1 MEFSLRTTDALT
13 AKTACLVITVAEG
26 KLNGVAQAA
35 DKASG
40 GTISALNKSG
50 DFKGKSGEILLLPV
64 ANGLNAQR
72 LLLVGTGKDDIND
85 QAYIKLATGI
95 AKKLTELKVKDA
107 LMCVEDTTVV
117 GRDLAWKAQ
126 QVARLCGEASYRFSK
141 FKSEKIPA
149 SALRKVA
156 LHSSSNKGAAT
167 VKKALTTGNAVAN
180 GVNLSREL
188 GDLPGNVCDP
198 SYMATR
204 GKAFAKGNA
213 KVITKVLDEKQMKEL
228 GMGALLSVSAG
239 SDNPGK
245 MVIVEYKGG
254 KKTDK
259 PVVLVG
265 KGVTFDSGGISLKPG
280 QAMDEM
286 KYDMGGSATVYGA
299 MQSVIEME
307 LPINLVVIVGC
318 VENMPSGKA
327 TKPGDIVTAMSGQT
341 IEVLNTDAEGRLVLC
356 DCLTYAERYKP
367 QAVIDVAT
375 LTGAVIIGLGHHA
388 TAVYSNSEAL
398 SDQLIAAGKESSDRG
413 WPMPLWDEYNQQLK
427 SNFADI
433 PNIGAGRDAGSI
445 TAACFLGRF
454 AKKYNWAHLDIAGTF
469 WNSGANKGATGR
481 PVAMLVEYLS
491 KVAR

>member
-1 MEFSLRTTDALT
+1 MEFSLRSADALT
-13 AKTACLVITVAEG
+13 AKTACLVIATGEG
-26 KLNGVAQAA
+26 SLTGIAKAA
-35 DKASG
+35 DKATN
-40 GTISALNKSG
+40 GTLTALAKSG
-50 DFKGKSGEILLLPV
+50 DFSGKKGEQLLLPV
-64 ANGLNAQR
+64 ANGLGAQR
-72 LLLVGTGKDDIND
+72 VLLVGAGKDALDD
-85 QAYIKLATGI
+85 QGFVKLATGI
-95 AKKLTELKVKDA
+95 ARKLVAMKVKDA
-107 LMCVEDTTVV
+107 LVCVQDLNV
-117 GRDLAWKAQ
+117 GKRDMAWRAQ
-126 QVARLCGEASYRFSK
+126 QVARLCGEAGYQFTR
-141 FKSEKIPA
+141 FKSQKPPKT
-149 SALRKVA
+149 ALKKVA
-156 LHSSSNKGAAT
+156 LHSSKASAA
-167 VKKALTTGNAVAN
+167 VKNALAAGNAIAS

-198 SYMATR
+198 SHMASR
-204 GKAFAKGNA
+204 GRAFAKNNPR
-213 KVITKVLDEKQMKEL
+213 VTTKVLDEKQMKAL
-228 GMGALLSVSAG
+228 GMHSLLSVSAG

-245 MVIVEYKGG
+245 TVIVEYKGG
-254 KKTDK
+254 KKSDK

-286 KYDMGGSATVYGA
+286 KYDMGGAATVFGT

-307 LPINLVVIVGC
+307 LPINVVAIVGC

-327 TKPGDIVTAMSGQT
+327 TKPGDIVTSMSGQT

-375 LTGAVIIGLGHHA
+375 LTGAIIIGLGHHA
-388 TAVYSNSEAL
+388 TAIYSNSDKL
-398 SDQLIAAGKESSDRG
+398 SEQLVAAGNESTDRG
-413 WPMPLWDEYNQQLK
+413 WPMPLWDEYDQQLK

-445 TAACFLGRF
+445 TAACFLARF

-481 PVAMLVEYLS
+481 PVPMLTEYLI
-491 KVAR
+491 KLAK

>member
-1 MEFSLRTTDALT
+1 MEFSLRTADALT
-13 AKTACLVITVAEG
+13 AKTACLVIATSEAA
-26 KLNGVAQAA
+26 LSGVALAA
-35 DKASG
+35 DKATK
-40 GTISALNKSG
+40 GTLSAMNKNG
-50 DFKGKSGEILLLPV
+50 DFKGKKGELLLLPV
-64 ANGLNAQR
+64 ADGLSAQR
-72 LLLVGTGKDDIND
+72 LLLVGTGSDELDG
-85 QAYIKLATGI
+85 QGFIKLGTAI
-95 AKKLTELKVKDA
+95 AKKLVSLKIKDA
-107 LMCVEDTTVV
+107 LICVEDVAV
-117 GRDLAWKAQ
+117 KGRDMAWKAQ
-126 QVARLCGEASYRFSK
+126 QVSRLCGEASYQFTR
-141 FKSEKIPA
+141 FKSNKPAKIT
-149 SALRKVA
+149 LKKVS
-156 LHSSSNKGAAT
+156 LHSSKSNAAIKQALVAGAAI
-167 VKKALTTGNAVAN
+167 AN
-180 GVNLSREL
+180 GVNEAREL
-188 GDLPGNVCDP
+188 GDLPGNICDP
-198 SYMATR
+198 TYMATR
-204 GKAFAKGNA
+204 GKAFAKNNP
-213 KVITKVLDEKQMKEL
+213 KVTTKVLNEKQMKDL

-254 KKTDK
+254 KKSDK

-280 QAMDEM
+280 AAMDEM

-299 MQSVIEME
+299 MKAAIEMA
-307 LPINLVVIVGC
+307 LPINLVAIVGC

-327 TKPGDIVTAMSGQT
+327 TKPGDIVTSMSGQT

-388 TAVYSNSEAL
+388 TAVYSNSDEL
-398 SDQLIAAGKESSDRG
+398 SEQLIAAGKESTDRG

-445 TAACFLGRF
+445 TAACFLSRF

-469 WNSGANKGATGR
+469 WNSGAAKGATGR
-481 PVAMLVEYLS
+481 PVPMLVEYLS
-491 KVAR
+491 NVGK